1 MTELPPLDVWVTDE
15 CPACARTLKVLDSC
29 ECLRAVVSVC
39 VRRLG
44 DPRERPPLSV
54 VGGPAIVFQGKIIS
68 LGTPDCVD
76 LFKRIM
82 LITRSRAEMEDDG

>member
-1 MTELPPLDVWVTDE
+1 M
-15 CPACARTLKVLDSC
+15 C
-29 ECLRAVVSVC
+29 ERLNAIVSVC

-54 VGGPAIVFQGKIIS
+54 VGGPAVVFQGKIIS

-82 LITRSRAEMEDDG
+82 LITRSRVENGGGA